1 MTGSADDKA
10 ARFAEARDAKDDC
23 PRVLSLGG
31 GVNSTALLLAMAR
44 NHIQPHLVLFADT
57 GGERPETYKHVEQV
71 EWWCD
76 KQGIEMQWV
85 TNGGR
90 GQGRTL
96 EENCLTRK
104 ELPSLAYGFK
114 GCSVKWKRQPMDRF
128 VREWQ
133 PAKDC
138 WAAGG
143 KVVRFI
149 GIDAGEAHRAVL
161 DEDAKFTY
169 RYPLV
174 EWGMGRQ
181 ECIREIENAGWLV
194 PPKSSCFYCPAM
206 RRNEILEMQRTHPE
220 LLQRALEIEANAD
233 THTVAG
239 LGRNWK
245 WADFIRQEDAQGKLW
260 PEMAD
265 GPPCDCMDISDE

>member
-1 MTGSADDKA
+1 MSADNKT
-10 ARFAEARDAKDDC
+10 ARFAEARDVTDDR
-23 PRVLSLGG
+23 PKVLSLGG
-31 GVNSTALLLAMAR
+31 GVNSTALLLAMVR
-44 NHIQPHLVLFADT
+44 KRQWPDLVLFSDT
-57 GGERPETYKHVEQV
+57 GGERPETYRHVEHV
-71 EWWCD
+71 WRWCD
-76 KQGIEMQWV
+76 QREIEFHIV

-96 EENCLTRK
+96 EENCLMRG

-128 VREWQ
+128 VRDWR
-133 PAKDC
+133 PAIDC
-138 WAAGG
+138 WATGG
-143 KVVRFI
+143 KVVRYI

-161 DEDAKFTY
+161 TEDAKFVY

-181 ECIREIENAGWLV
+181 ECIEEIEAAGWKV

-206 RRNEILEMQRTHPE
+206 RRSEILDLQREHPE
-220 LLQRALEIEANAD
+220 LLERALKIEANAQ

-245 WADFIRQEDAQGKLW
+245 WADFLKQEDAQGKLW
-260 PEMAD
+260 PELDA
-265 GPPCDCMDISDE
+265 PCGCMDESDE